1 MLTRRSAS
9 SSTTAADRP
18 AAAPRPSKRQRGA
31 SAEADEG
38 ANGADDARTAAEAQR
53 GAPADDD
60 DDDVEEEEEEEGGD
74 DDDDELMNEQ
84 ENGGDEE
91 EDDDDDEED
100 EDEEAERDFR
110 DVTQAIRRR
119 SATALPPLA
128 RLAAVPSASEAS
140 RYSITSLKAELNL
153 RKISAALPRGINGD
167 AAKAALAARLV
178 ALWALTREGA
188 DVSATAMP
196 ELPAR
201 EVCRRCPHRLLLG
214 LSRN

>member
-1 MLTRRSAS
+1 M
-9 SSTTAADRP
+9 
-18 AAAPRPSKRQRGA
+18 
-31 SAEADEG
+31 
-38 ANGADDARTAAEAQR
+38 
-53 GAPADDD
+53 
-60 DDDVEEEEEEEGGD
+60 EEEEEEEGGD

-153 RKISAALPRGINGD
+153 RKISAAVPRGINGD

-188 DVSATAMP
+188 DVSTTAMP

>member
-1 MLTRRSAS
+1 MSLLRLVALV
-9 SSTTAADRP
+9 
-18 AAAPRPSKRQRGA
+18 AAAVSVASTAVPDYRSKF
-31 SAEADEG
+31 AEFKLRFGKQYA
-38 ANGADDARTAAEAQR
+38 TAAE
-53 GAPADDD
+53 
-60 DDDVEEEEEEEGGD
+60 
-74 DDDDELMNEQ
+74 
-84 ENGGDEE
+84 
-91 EDDDDDEED
+91 
-100 EDEEAERDFR
+100 EA
-110 DVTQAIRRR
+110 A
-119 SATALPPLA
+119 
-128 RLAAVPSASEAS
+128 

-153 RKISAALPRGINGD
+153 RKISAAVPRGINGD